1 MKKSLYG
8 LAKILWPINRSLT
21 GKGNRLTLNILKKV
35 NPKLKIKKV
44 KSNTRISDWVIPL
57 EWNVKD
63 AYIQNIRKEK
73 ILDFK
78 ENNLHLMG
86 YSIPFEGK
94 LSFKELEKKIK
105 YIRSKPN
112 TIPYTTSYYKKNWSF
127 NMTYNSFK
135 KMKKNEDYFVKIDSK
150 FSKGFMNYGEI
161 YLPGKLKKEI
171 LFSTYICHPS
181 MANNELS
188 GPVVSI
194 FLSKWLSKKKNYY
207 SYRFIFIPETIGSI
221 YYINKNINH
230 LKKNVLSIFNVNCV
244 GDVKNTSLLGTKY
257 GNLSVDKL
265 VQNILNK
272 NKINFKQYS
281 WEDRGSDERQYM
293 SPGVDIP
300 TVSLM
305 SSKYREYSEYHTSD
319 DNLDFISQKGL
330 KKHFEL
336 YKKIIVEFDRLIF
349 PKSKYLGEPNLGKR
363 NLYPQTNDFSINKTN
378 RSRNFSRLIL
388 SFLSYSDG
396 NNSIQDIASHINLDY
411 KGTFKIYKLVKK
423 NNLILNDEK
432 YL

>member
-1 MKKSLYG
+1 MKKNLYG
-8 LAKILWPINRSLT
+8 LAKYLWPINRSLT

-78 ENNLHLMG
+78 ENNLDLMA

-105 YIRSKPN
+105 YIKSKPN

-135 KMKKNEDYFVKIDSK
+135 KMKKNEDYFIKIDSK

-161 YLPGKLKKEI
+161 YLPGKSKKEI

-336 YKKIIVEFDRLIF
+336 YKKIIAEFDRLIF

-396 NNSIQDIASHINLDY
+396 NNSIQDIARHINLDY

>member
-1 MKKSLYG
+1 
-8 LAKILWPINRSLT
+8 
-21 GKGNRLTLNILKKV
+21 
-35 NPKLKIKKV
+35 
-44 KSNTRISDWVIPL
+44 
-57 EWNVKD
+57 
-63 AYIQNIRKEK
+63 
-73 ILDFK
+73 
-78 ENNLHLMG
+78 
-86 YSIPFEGK
+86 
-94 LSFKELEKKIK
+94 
-105 YIRSKPN
+105 
-112 TIPYTTSYYKKNWSF
+112 
-127 NMTYNSFK
+127 MTYNSFK

-161 YLPGKLKKEI
+161 YLPGKSKKEI

-336 YKKIIVEFDRLIF
+336 YKKIIAEFDRLIF

-396 NNSIQDIASHINLDY
+396 NNSIQDIARHINLDY